1 MIVGVPAEV
10 KDNENRIAM
19 VPAGVDA
26 LRKRGHTVLVEAGGG
41 LGSGISDEE
50 FVAAGAELVATHEEV
65 FARAD
70 MIVKVKE
77 PLSSEY
83 DLIREGQTVYT
94 YFHFAADRGLT
105 EAMIERG
112 AVCIAY
118 ETVEDRKGG
127 LPLLT
132 PMSEVAGRMS
142 VQQGAKYL
150 EKPQGGRGVLLG
162 GIPGVQPGKVVVL
175 GGGVV
180 GIHAAQMACGLGAD
194 VTILDLNL
202 DRLRYLDEVMPA
214 NCKTLFSNPYTVQE
228 QIRDADLV
236 IGAVLVKGAKAPY
249 LIHRADL
256 ATMQPGSVIVDVS
269 VDQGGCVET
278 TQPTSHSKPVYT
290 IDGVVHYCV
299 ANIPGAVGRTST
311 YGLTNATLGHGLALA
326 DLGWREALRRD
337 AGLRM
342 GANVVLGQVTYD
354 GVAEAFDMDYVPID
368 DVL

>member
-10 KDNENRIAM
+10 KDNENRISM

-26 LRKRGHTVLVEAGGG
+26 LCKRGHTVLVEADGGV
-41 LGSGISDEE
+41 GSGISNEE
-50 FVAAGAELVATHEEV
+50 FRLAGAELVDSHAEV
-65 FARAD
+65 FERAD

-77 PLSSEY
+77 PLPSEY

-94 YFHFAADRGLT
+94 YFHFAADRTLT
-105 EAMIERG
+105 EAMVARG

-118 ETVEDRKGG
+118 ETVEDSRGR

-162 GIPGVQPGKVVVL
+162 GIPGVARGKVVVL

-194 VTILDLNL
+194 VTILDLDL
-202 DRLRYLDEVMPA
+202 ERLRYLDEVMPK
-214 NCKTLFSNPYTVQE
+214 NCRTLFSNDYVIRE

-249 LIHRADL
+249 LIRHGDL
-256 ATMQPGSVIVDVS
+256 SAMQPGSVIVDVS

-278 TQPTSHSKPVYT
+278 TRPTKHSDPVYT
-290 IDGVVHYCV
+290 VDGVVHYCV

-311 YGLTNATLGHGLALA
+311 YGLTNATLRHGLQLA
-326 DLGWREALRRD
+326 DLGWREALKQD
-337 AGLRM
+337 AGLRL
-342 GANVVLGQVTYD
+342 GANVVNGHVTYK
-354 GVAEAFDMDYVPID
+354 GVSDAFDMEYVSID
-368 DVL
+368 ELL